1 MPGIDTVKIIVGA
14 EKEATKILED
24 AQAKSA
30 AVRQQLHHKIQQQRE
45 MILEAAKKQAADIL
59 QRAEEESKTEADN
72 YEKTSE
78 GSVRDLVTK
87 ASSKKNAAV
96 EKLVE
101 IVLEGVS

>member
-1 MPGIDTVKIIVGA
+1 MSGIETVKVIVGA

-24 AQAKSA
+24 AQAKA
-30 AVRQQLHHKIQQQRE
+30 ALVRKQLDHRIQQQRE
-45 MILEAAKKQAADIL
+45 TILEAAKKQAAEIL
-59 QRAEEESKTEADN
+59 RRAEEESKTEAEN

-101 IVLEGVS
+101 IVLEGKA